1 MPTDEA
7 RDAAQRIAAECGAD
21 VFLYNGVISR
31 SHDLGFIQCI
41 ADNKRHDSAIL
52 FLITEGGDPDAA
64 YKLARYIQERFEK
77 FTVVVSGTCKSA
89 GTLIAVGAH
98 EIAFSPY
105 GELGPIDVQTYIVDN
120 LAERQSGLTITEALD
135 NLTNSAVRKHGE
147 TFSAIIHGTGA
158 VVSFQT
164 ASAAA
169 TDLVHRLFV
178 PIFAQID
185 PYDVG
190 KKARAMRIATDYGR
204 RLAART
210 GNLQDRALDTLTQT
224 YPSHSFVID
233 MAEAERLFRKVRPV
247 TDAEA
252 ELIHHLGIL
261 ARVEARATGDAPTY
275 RCLSRASEENQHV
288 PREAEPR
295 HGQAGNGPDPDGAT
309 GETAPPTRGTGPG
322 QPDGEAREQD

>member
-1 MPTDEA
+1 MPIGETRESA
-7 RDAAQRIAAECGAD
+7 LRVAEECGAD
-21 VFLYNGVISR
+21 VFLYNGEISR
-31 SHDLGFIQCI
+31 EHDLEFIRCI
-41 ADNKRHDSAIL
+41 DDNQQHDSAVL
-52 FLITEGGDPDAA
+52 FLVTEGGDPDAA
-64 YKLARYIQERFEK
+64 YKSARHIQECFERF
-77 FTVVVSGTCKSA
+77 TIIISGKCKSA

-135 NLTNSAVRKHGE
+135 NLINSAIRKHGD
-147 TFSAIIHGTGA
+147 TFYAIIRGTGA

-190 KKARAMRIATDYGR
+190 NKVRSMRIATDYGK

-210 GNLQDRALDTLTQT
+210 NNLRDKALDTLTRT

-233 MAEAERLFRKVRPV
+233 MAEAERLFLNVRPV
-247 TDAEA
+247 SNAEA
-252 ELIHHLGIL
+252 ELVKHLGIL
-261 ARVEARATGDAPTY
+261 ARVEAGAVGDAPTFG
-275 RCLSRASEENQHV
+275 CLSKVNEENENV

-295 HGQAGNGPDPDGAT
+295 HGQGKDGSDLDGAK
-309 GETAPPTRGTGPG
+309 GETAPATANTRSGK
-322 QPDGEAREQD
+322 PDGEAREQE

>member
-1 MPTDEA
+1 MLIGEA
-7 RDAAQRIAAECGAD
+7 RESALRLAVEHGAD
-21 VFLYNGVISR
+21 VFLYNGEISR
-31 SHDLGFIQCI
+31 THDLGFLGFIRCI
-41 ADNKRHDSAIL
+41 DDNQRHDSAVL
-52 FLITEGGDPDAA
+52 FLVTEGGDPDAA
-64 YKLARYIQERFEK
+64 YKLARYIQERYEK
-77 FTVVVSGTCKSA
+77 FTVVVSGKCKSA

-105 GELGPIDVQTYIVDN
+105 GELGPIDAQTYIVDN

-147 TFSAIIHGTGA
+147 TFSAIIRGTGA

-190 KKARAMRIATDYGR
+190 NKVRSMRIATDYGR

-210 GNLQDRALDTLTQT
+210 GNLRDKALDTLTRT

-233 MAEAERLFRKVRPV
+233 MAEAERLFVNVRPV
-247 TDAEA
+247 NDAEA
-252 ELIHHLGIL
+252 ELVDHLGKG
-261 ARVEARATGDAPTY
+261 RSRSHRRHPDVWMPFGSKRGESRCPT
-275 RCLSRASEENQHV
+275 RSRARKWS
-288 PREAEPR
+288 
-295 HGQAGNGPDPDGAT
+295 GWKWT
-309 GETAPPTRGTGPG
+309 GS
-322 QPDGEAREQD
+322 

>member
-1 MPTDEA
+1 MLTDQA
-7 RDAAQRIAAECGAD
+7 RDSAQRIAAECGAD
-21 VFLYNGVISR
+21 VFLYNGEISR
-31 SHDLGFIQCI
+31 THDLEFIQCI
-41 ADNKRHDSAIL
+41 ADNKGHDSAIL

-64 YKLARYIQERFEK
+64 YKLARYIQERYEK
-77 FTVVVSGTCKSA
+77 FTIVVSGKCKSA

-98 EIAFSPY
+98 ELAFSPY

-135 NLTNSAVRKHGE
+135 NLANTAVRKHGE
-147 TFSAIIHGTGA
+147 TFSAIIRGTGA

-190 KKARAMRIATDYGR
+190 KKARSMRIATDYGR

-210 GNLQDRALDTLTQT
+210 GNLREQALDILTQT

-233 MAEAERLFRKVRPV
+233 MAEAERLFQTVRRV

-252 ELIHHLGIL
+252 ELIHHLGIF
-261 ARVEARATGDAPTY
+261 ARVEAGAAGDAPTFQ
-275 RCLSRASEENQHV
+275 CLSIPSEEHQHV
-288 PREAEPR
+288 PAKADPR
-295 HGQAGNGPDPDGAT
+295 HGQVGDGPDPDGTAGETGPAT
-309 GETAPPTRGTGPG
+309 GSAGPG